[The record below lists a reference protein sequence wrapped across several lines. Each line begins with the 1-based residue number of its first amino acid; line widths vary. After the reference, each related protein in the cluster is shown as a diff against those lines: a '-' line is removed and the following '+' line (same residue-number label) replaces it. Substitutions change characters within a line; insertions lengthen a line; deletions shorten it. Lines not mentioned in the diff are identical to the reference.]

1 MTYKKIDSEY
11 TTTGQAYKDGQPLS
25 SALAKRLVNNADH
38 CLNNRLKTTVLSYGT
53 FGYTTS
59 STVVERGLTANLA
72 GMFTDFGGAVQRDP
86 NSKGLQFSTAPTGP
100 ICIPPVLFPLS
111 ARANK
116 LQFTI
121 AMNAS
126 EAPVEV
132 YVFAKLGDRFFNP
145 PPSEVGFVDDD
156 GIFQFTDEVKAT
168 DSYVEVGTATPTGAR
183 LFHPVKISLPVER
196 AAVSD
201 IDYGKH
207 SSADTDSPLQIFF
220 CFKSTLG
227 SLDYTG
233 KSDSSNFPLGGY
245 GGAMVSIREID
256 GTYTDLAQTAG
267 SYNNPGTYHRWI
279 KMTSRLDSLPLT
291 NDFLPALRQYRHIV
305 QLRPREAA
313 NLSSGGAVFAIY
325 PPLPS
330 ALSGFEED
338 TDIGVYNCGVA
349 TVGSI
354 TIQEVRE

>member
-11 TTTGQAYKDGQPLS
+11 TTTGGTYKDGQPLP
-25 SALAKRLVNNADH
+25 SALTKRLVNNADH

-53 FGYTTS
+53 FGYTTTFS
-59 STVVERGLTANLA
+59 NFDRGLTANLLDMPA
-72 GMFTDFGGAVQRDP
+72 RYGGAFQRDP
-86 NSKGLQFSTAPTGP
+86 NSKGLQFSTPPTNP

-111 ARANK
+111 SRANK
-116 LQFTI
+116 LKFTI

-145 PPSEVGFVDDD
+145 PPAQVGYIDDD
-156 GIFQFTDEVKAT
+156 GIFQYNEDIKAS
-168 DSYVEVGTATPTGAR
+168 DSYVEVGTATPAGTR
-183 LFHPVKISLPVER
+183 QFHPVTCSIDIGRTR
-196 AAVSD
+196 AAD

-207 SSADTDSPLQIFF
+207 NSSDDSFPLEIFF
-220 CFKSTLG
+220 CFHSTEG
-227 SLDYTG
+227 SLDYTA
-233 KSDSSNFPLGGY
+233 KNDSTNFPLGGY
-245 GGAMVSIREID
+245 GGALVSIREID

-305 QLRPREAA
+305 QLRPRNAA

-325 PPLPS
+325 PPLDA

-338 TDIGVYNCGVA
+338 TDIQVYNCGVA
-349 TVGSI
+349 SIGSI
-354 TIQEVRE
+354 TIQEVKE

>member
-11 TTTGQAYKDGQPLS
+11 TTTGQTYKDGQPLS
-25 SALAKRLVNNADH
+25 SALTKRLVNNADH

-53 FGYTTS
+53 FGFTTD
-59 STVVERGLTANLA
+59 STSVSRGLTGNLI
-72 GMFTDFGGAVQRDP
+72 GMGVDFGGTVQRDP
-86 NSKGLQFSTAPTGP
+86 NTKGLQFSTPPTNP

-132 YVFAKLGDRFFNP
+132 YVFARLGNRFFNAP
-145 PPSEVGFVDDD
+145 TSEVGYIDED
-156 GIFQFTDEVKAT
+156 GIWQFNEDVKAS

-183 LFHPVKISLPVER
+183 QFHPVQISLPVER

-207 SSADTDSPLQIFF
+207 GSEDSDEVLEIFF
-220 CFKSTLG
+220 CFHSTEG
-227 SLDYTG
+227 SADYTA
-233 KSDSSNFPLGGY
+233 KNDSANYPLGGY
-245 GGAMVSIREID
+245 GGATVAIREVD
-256 GTYTDLAQTAG
+256 GTYADLAQTVG

-279 KMTSRLDSLPLT
+279 RMTNLIDGLANST
-291 NDFLPALRQYRHIV
+291 NDRPAIKQRRHVV
-305 QLRPREAA
+305 QLLPRDRT
-313 NLSSGGAVFAIY
+313 NLSSGGAIFAIY
-325 PPLPS
+325 PPLDA

-338 TDIGVYNCGVA
+338 TDIQVYKCGVA
-349 TVGSI
+349 SIGSI
-354 TIQEVRE
+354 TIQEVKE

>member
-11 TTTGQAYKDGQPLS
+11 TTTGGTYKDGQPLS

-53 FGYTTS
+53 FGYTADSATI
-59 STVVERGLTANLA
+59 TKGQTANLLDMPA
-72 GMFTDFGGAVQRDP
+72 RFGGAFQRDP
-86 NSKGLQFSTAPTGP
+86 NSKGLQFSTPPTSP

-116 LQFTI
+116 LKFTI

-132 YVFAKLGDRFFNP
+132 YVFARLGDRFFNQP
-145 PPSEVGFVDDD
+145 ISQAGYVDDD
-156 GIFQFTDEVKAT
+156 GIFQFSDETKAT
-168 DSYVEVGTATPTGAR
+168 DSYVEVGTATPTGTR
-183 LFHPVKISLPVER
+183 QFHPVQVSLPVAR
-196 AAVSD
+196 AAISD
-201 IDYGKH
+201 VDYGKH
-207 SSADTDSPLQIFF
+207 SSSDASTPLEIFF
-220 CFKSTLG
+220 CFKSTIG

-245 GGAMVSIREID
+245 GGTLVSIREID

-305 QLRPREAA
+305 QLRPRNPA

-338 TDIGVYNCGVA
+338 TDIGVYHCGVA
-349 TVGSI
+349 SVGSI
-354 TIQEVRE
+354 TIQEVKE